1 MTEELVGK
9 ITHYFPHIGVA
20 AATLSGELKV
30 GDRVRVKGHTTDFT
44 AAIESLEI
52 EHQKVDHAG
61 PGDNVA
67 FTVSEKARP
76 GDKVLRVMAPPAPA
90 GG

>member
-1 MTEELVGK
+1 MTEEPVGK

-20 AATLSGELKV
+20 AATLRGELKV

-44 AAIESLEI
+44 EGIESLEI
-52 EHQKVDHAG
+52 EHQKVDRAG
-61 PGDNVA
+61 PGDKVA
-67 FTVSEKARP
+67 FKVSEKARP
-76 GDKVLRVMAPPAPA
+76 GDQVLRVMAQPA

>member
-1 MTEELVGK
+1 MTEELVGRV
-9 ITHYFPHIGVA
+9 THYFPNIAVA

-44 AAIESLEI
+44 DAIESLQI
-52 EHQKVDHAG
+52 EHQNVDRAG

-67 FTVSEKARP
+67 FKVSEKARP
-76 GDKVLRVMAPPAPA
+76 GDQLLRL
-90 GG
+90 